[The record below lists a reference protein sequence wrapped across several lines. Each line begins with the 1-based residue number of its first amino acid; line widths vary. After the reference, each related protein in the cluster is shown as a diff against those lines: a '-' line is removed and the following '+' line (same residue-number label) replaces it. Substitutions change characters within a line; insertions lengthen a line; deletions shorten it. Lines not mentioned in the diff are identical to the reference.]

1 MIRFFYVLMVIRS
14 FAALPTH
21 RGDGRSNRLILG
33 RALLKFPTHSART
46 DYKQKEAGEEG
57 VQLPALS
64 LFCASPLLLTWGF
77 RHSRVDS
84 KRLTTPN
91 VSNAPGHFAR
101 FLDGFFSCFFGHYH
115 R

>member
-1 MIRFFYVLMVIRS
+1 FEDLFLTRSFIRS

-33 RALLKFPTHSART
+33 RALLKSSTHSART
-46 DYKQKEAGEEG
+46 DYKQKEAGAEG